1 VQFNRSVTRSIDV
14 STEAGTTA
22 RWWVSRTLTTLQ
34 PLTRGP
40 QRPVEHLEALRHART
55 SLDAATTFMVDAA
68 RAEGAT
74 WADIGRALGIS
85 RQAARQAAQRRHDLD
100 AARTEAKTWNMPLPV
115 QRRRL
120 RWFRRRAS

>member
-1 VQFNRSVTRSIDV
+1 VTRSVDV

-22 RWWVSRTLTTLQ
+22 RWWVSRTVTVLH

-55 SLDAATTFMVDAA
+55 NLDAATTFMVDAA

-74 WADIGRALGIS
+74 WAEIGRALDIS
-85 RQAARQAAQRRHDLD
+85 RQAARQAALRRHELD
-100 AARTEAKTWNMPLPV
+100 TARTEAKTWHVPLPT